1 MLRIPP
7 DVQAI
12 EDEIVMRDYRK
23 FYIDGQWVEP
33 AQARTLDV
41 VNPATE
47 QVTGTISLGS
57 AADVDRAVAA
67 ARRAFE
73 TFSQTTREERMA
85 LLGRIIEVYKTRLAD
100 LAKAISEEMGAPLA
114 KVAAP
119 LQAPSGLGHFM
130 VALGVLKDFE
140 FEKMQGTTGV
150 VREPVGV
157 CGLITPWN
165 WPANQIAC
173 KVAPALATGCT
184 MVLKPSELAPLSAHV
199 IAEILHEA
207 GVPKGVFNL
216 VDGDG
221 PTVGA
226 AISSHPG
233 VDMVSFTGS
242 TRAGILVDKAAA
254 DTVKKVALELGGKS
268 PNVILEGAPLP
279 DAVGHGVLVM
289 MNNTGQSC
297 NAPSRMLVPRKLLAE
312 VEAIAAAVASQ
323 VVVGD
328 PGDPK
333 SDMGPQANQ
342 NQWRRAQGLIQKGI
356 EEGAKVVCG
365 GPGRPD
371 GITRGFYTR
380 PTIFSNVRND
390 MTIAR
395 EEIFGP
401 VLCILPYD
409 TIDEAIRIA
418 NDTPYGLSAY
428 VFGPTPEAARKVG
441 ARIRAGNVH
450 INGAS
455 LDVCGSFGGYKQSGL
470 GREWGAFGFEEFLE
484 TKSVFGAGG
493 AAKAGLVELPA

>member
-1 MLRIPP
+1 
-7 DVQAI
+7 
-12 EDEIVMRDYRK
+12 MRDYRK

-33 AQARTLDV
+33 VKAKTLDV
-41 VNPATE
+41 INPATE
-47 QVTGTISLGS
+47 QAAGTISLGS
-57 AADVDRAVAA
+57 SADVDKAVAA

-73 TFSQTTREERMA
+73 SYSRTTREERMA
-85 LLGRIIEVYKTRLAD
+85 LLGKIIAVYQRRIDDMAQ
-100 LAKAISEEMGAPLA
+100 AISEEMGAPLA
-114 KVAAP
+114 TIAKP
-119 LQAPSGLGHFM
+119 LQAPAGLGHFM

-140 FEKMQGTTGV
+140 FEKQQGTTGI

-157 CGLITPWN
+157 CGMITPWN

-173 KVAPALATGCT
+173 KVAPALAAGCT
-184 MVLKPSELAPLSAHV
+184 MVLKPSEIAPFSGHV
-199 IAEILHEA
+199 LAEILHEA

-226 AISSHPG
+226 ALSSHPDI
-233 VDMVSFTGS
+233 DMVSFTGS

-268 PNVILEGAPLP
+268 PNIILEGAPLQA
-279 DAVGHGVLVM
+279 AVGHGVMVM

-297 NAPSRMLVPRKLLAE
+297 NAPSRMLVPRKHLAE
-312 VEAIAAAVASQ
+312 AEAIAKAVAAQ
-323 VVVGD
+323 IVTGD

-333 SDMGPQANQ
+333 TTMGPQASEA
-342 NQWRRAQGLIQKGI
+342 QWRKVQGLIEKGQQ
-356 EEGAKVVCG
+356 EGAKVVCG
-365 GPGRPD
+365 GTGRPD
-371 GITRGFYTR
+371 GLTRGYYTK

-409 TIDEAIRIA
+409 TEEEAIRIA

-428 VFGPTPEAARKVG
+428 VFGDTPEHARKVG
-441 ARIRAGNVH
+441 SRIRAGNVH

-484 TKSVFGAGG
+484 VKSVFGATGE
-493 AAKAGLVELPA
+493 AKPGLVEMPA

>member
-1 MLRIPP
+1 
-7 DVQAI
+7 
-12 EDEIVMRDYRK
+12 
-23 FYIDGQWVEP
+23 
-33 AQARTLDV
+33 
-41 VNPATE
+41 
-47 QVTGTISLGS
+47 
-57 AADVDRAVAA
+57 
-67 ARRAFE
+67 
-73 TFSQTTREERMA
+73 
-85 LLGRIIEVYKTRLAD
+85 
-100 LAKAISEEMGAPLA
+100 
-114 KVAAP
+114 
-119 LQAPSGLGHFM
+119 
-130 VALGVLKDFE
+130 
-140 FEKMQGTTGV
+140 

-173 KVAPALATGCT
+173 KVAPALAAGCT
-184 MVLKPSELAPLSAHV
+184 MVLKPSELAPFSAHI

-233 VDMVSFTGS
+233 IDMVSFTGS

-268 PNVILEGAPLP
+268 PNIILEGAPLEA
-279 DAVGHGVLVM
+279 AVGHGVMVM

-297 NAPSRMLVPRKLLAE
+297 NAPSRMLVPRKHLAE
-312 VEAIAAAVASQ
+312 VEAIAKAVASQ

-328 PGDPK
+328 PADPQTA
-333 SDMGPQANQ
+333 MGPQANQ
-342 NQWRRAQGLIQKGI
+342 NQWRRAQGLIEKGI
-356 EEGAKVVCG
+356 QEGAKVVVG

-371 GITRGFYTR
+371 GLTKGYYTK
-380 PTIFSNVRND
+380 PTIFSDVRND

-409 TIDEAIRIA
+409 TVEDAIRIA

-428 VFGPTPEAARKVG
+428 VFGPDAASARKVG
-441 ARIRAGNVH
+441 SRIRAGNVH

-493 AAKAGLVELPA
+493 EVKAGLVEMPA

>member
-1 MLRIPP
+1 
-7 DVQAI
+7 
-12 EDEIVMRDYRK
+12 MRDCTR
-23 FYIDGQWVEP
+23 FYIDGHWVAP
-33 AQARTLDV
+33 SQPGTLEV

-47 QVTGTISLGS
+47 MVAGVISAGS
-57 AADVDRAVAA
+57 RADVDLAVAA

-73 TFSQTTREERMA
+73 GYSRTSREERMA
-85 LLGRIIEVYKTRLAD
+85 LLERIVAAYKRRMDDMAR
-100 LAKAISEEMGAPLA
+100 AISEEMGAPLE
-114 KVAAP
+114 KVAKRM
-119 LQAPSGLGHFM
+119 QAPAGLGHFR
-130 VALGVLKDFE
+130 VALEILKDYE
-140 FEKMQGTTGV
+140 FDKRQGSIQV

-173 KVAPALATGCT
+173 KVAPALACGCT
-184 MVLKPSELAPLSAHV
+184 MVLKPSEVAPLSGHV
-199 IAEILHEA
+199 MAEILHEA
-207 GVPKGVFNL
+207 GVPPGVFNL

-226 AISSHPG
+226 ALASHPG
-233 VDMVSFTGS
+233 IDMVSFTGS

-268 PNVILEGAPLP
+268 PNILLEGAPLEQ
-279 DAVGHGVLVM
+279 AVGHGVLVM

-297 NAPSRMLVPRKLLAE
+297 NAPSRMLVPRRHLGQ
-312 VEAIAAAVASQ
+312 VEAIASAVAAT

-328 PGDPK
+328 PADPQV
-333 SDMGPQANQ
+333 DMGPQSSEA
-342 NQWRRAQGLIQKGI
+342 QWRKVQGLIEQGLQ
-356 EEGAKVVCG
+356 EGATLVCG
-365 GPGRPD
+365 GPGRPA
-371 GITRGFYTR
+371 GLARGYYTR
-380 PTIFSNVRND
+380 PTIFSNVSND

-409 TIDEAIRIA
+409 TEDEAVRIA

-428 VFGPTPEAARKVG
+428 VFGDTREHALAVG
-441 ARIRAGNVH
+441 SRIRAGNVH

-455 LDVCGSFGGYKQSGL
+455 LDARGSFGGYKQSGL

-484 TKSVFGAGG
+484 VKSVFGAVDG
-493 AAKAGLVELPA
+493 

>member
-1 MLRIPP
+1 
-7 DVQAI
+7 
-12 EDEIVMRDYRK
+12 MRDYRK

-33 AQARTLDV
+33 LQPKVLDV
-41 VNPATE
+41 INPATE
-47 QVTGTISLGS
+47 GVAGRISLGS
-57 AADVDRAVAA
+57 TADVDRAVAA
-67 ARRAFE
+67 AQRAFE
-73 TFSQTTREERMA
+73 SYSQTTREERMA
-85 LLGRIIEVYKTRLAD
+85 LLGRIIEVYKRRLDD
-100 LAKAISEEMGAPLA
+100 LAVAISEEMGAPIA
-114 KVAAP
+114 TVARP

-130 VALGVLKDFE
+130 VALGILKDFE
-140 FEKMQGTTGV
+140 FEKQQGTTRI

-157 CGLITPWN
+157 CGMITPWN

-173 KVAPALATGCT
+173 KVAPALASGCT
-184 MVLKPSELAPLSAHV
+184 MVLKPSEIAPFSGHI

-233 VDMVSFTGS
+233 IDMVSFTGS

-254 DTVKKVALELGGKS
+254 DTVKKVSLELGGKS
-268 PNVILEGAPLP
+268 PNILLEGAPLQA
-279 DAVGHGVLVM
+279 AVGHGVMVM

-297 NAPSRMLVPRKLLAE
+297 NAPSRMLVPRQHLAE
-312 VEAIAAAVASQ
+312 VEAIAAAVAAT
-323 VVVGD
+323 VIVGD
-328 PGDPK
+328 PTDPK
-333 SDMGPQANQ
+333 TGMGPQSSEM
-342 NQWRRAQGLIQKGI
+342 QWRKVQGLIEKGMQ
-356 EEGAKVVCG
+356 EGAKVVCG
-365 GPGRPD
+365 GPGRPN
-371 GITRGFYTR
+371 GLAHGYYTK

-409 TIDEAIRIA
+409 TEEEAIRIA

-428 VFGPTPEAARKVG
+428 VFGDTPEHARKVG
-441 ARIRAGNVH
+441 SRIRAGNVH

-484 TKSVFGAGG
+484 VKSVFGAAG
-493 AAKAGLVELPA
+493 AVKPGLAELPA

>member
-1 MLRIPP
+1 
-7 DVQAI
+7 
-12 EDEIVMRDYRK
+12 
-23 FYIDGQWVEP
+23 
-33 AQARTLDV
+33 
-41 VNPATE
+41 
-47 QVTGTISLGS
+47 
-57 AADVDRAVAA
+57 
-67 ARRAFE
+67 
-73 TFSQTTREERMA
+73 
-85 LLGRIIEVYKTRLAD
+85 
-100 LAKAISEEMGAPLA
+100 
-114 KVAAP
+114 
-119 LQAPSGLGHFM
+119 
-130 VALGVLKDFE
+130 
-140 FEKMQGTTGV
+140 
-150 VREPVGV
+150 
-157 CGLITPWN
+157 
-165 WPANQIAC
+165 
-173 KVAPALATGCT
+173 VAPALAAGCT
-184 MVLKPSELAPLSAHV
+184 MVLKPSELAPFSAHV

-233 VDMVSFTGS
+233 IDMVSFTGS

-268 PNVILEGAPLP
+268 PNIILEGAPLP
-279 DAVGHGVLVM
+279 DAVGHGVMVM

-297 NAPSRMLVPRKLLAE
+297 NAPSRMLVPRKHLAE
-312 VEAIAAAVASQ
+312 VEAIAKAVASQ

-328 PGDPK
+328 PAEPQTA
-333 SDMGPQANQ
+333 MGPQANQ
-342 NQWRRAQGLIQKGI
+342 NQWRRAQGLIEKGI
-356 EEGAKVVCG
+356 QEGAKVVCG

-371 GITRGFYTR
+371 GLTRGYYTK
-380 PTIFSNVRND
+380 PTNFSNVRND

-409 TIDEAIRIA
+409 SEEEAIRIA

-428 VFGPTPEAARKVG
+428 VFGPTAERARKVG
-441 ARIRAGNVH
+441 SRIRAGNVH

-493 AAKAGLVELPA
+493 ESKAGLVEMPV

>member
-1 MLRIPP
+1 
-7 DVQAI
+7 
-12 EDEIVMRDYRK
+12 MRDYRK

-33 AQARTLDV
+33 TQAKTLDV

-47 QVTGTISLGS
+47 QAVGTISLGS
-57 AADVDRAVAA
+57 AADVDKAVAA

-73 TFSQTTREERMA
+73 TYSQSTREERMA
-85 LLGRIIEVYKTRLAD
+85 LLGKIIEVYKRRIPD
-100 LAKAISEEMGAPLA
+100 LAQAISEEMGAPM
-114 KVAAP
+114 KTVALP

-140 FEKMQGTTGV
+140 FEKLQGTTGI

-173 KVAPALATGCT
+173 KVAPALAAGCT
-184 MVLKPSELAPLSAHV
+184 MVLKPSELAPFSAHI

-268 PNVILEGAPLP
+268 PNIILEGAPLP
-279 DAVGHGVLVM
+279 DAVGHGVMVM

-297 NAPSRMLVPRKLLAE
+297 NAPSRMLVPRKHLAE
-312 VEAIAAAVASQ
+312 VEAIAKAVAAQ

-328 PGDPK
+328 PADPRTA
-333 SDMGPQANQ
+333 MGPQANQ
-342 NQWRRAQGLIQKGI
+342 NQWRRAQGLIEKGI
-356 EEGAKVVCG
+356 QEGAKVVCG
-365 GPGRPD
+365 GAGRPD
-371 GITRGFYTR
+371 GLTKGFYTK
-380 PTIFSNVRND
+380 PTIFSDVRND

-395 EEIFGP
+395 EEVFGP

-409 TIDEAIRIA
+409 TVEDAIRIA

-428 VFGPTPEAARKVG
+428 VFGPDAASARKVG
-441 ARIRAGNVH
+441 SRIRAGNVH

-493 AAKAGLVELPA
+493 EVKAGLVEMPA

>member
-1 MLRIPP
+1 
-7 DVQAI
+7 
-12 EDEIVMRDYRK
+12 MRDYRK

-33 AQARTLDV
+33 LQPKVLDV
-41 VNPATE
+41 INPATE
-47 QVTGTISLGS
+47 GVAGRISLGS
-57 AADVDRAVAA
+57 TADVDRAVAA
-67 ARRAFE
+67 AQRAFE
-73 TFSQTTREERMA
+73 SYSQTTREERMA
-85 LLGRIIEVYKTRLAD
+85 LLGRIIEVYKRRLDD
-100 LAKAISEEMGAPLA
+100 LAVAISEEMGAPIA
-114 KVAAP
+114 TVARP

-130 VALGVLKDFE
+130 VALGILKDFE
-140 FEKMQGTTGV
+140 FEKQQGTTRI

-157 CGLITPWN
+157 CGMITPWN

-173 KVAPALATGCT
+173 KVAPALASGCT
-184 MVLKPSELAPLSAHV
+184 MVLKPSEIAPFSGHI

-233 VDMVSFTGS
+233 IDMVSFTGS

-254 DTVKKVALELGGKS
+254 DTVKKVSLELGGKS
-268 PNVILEGAPLP
+268 PNILLEGAPLQA
-279 DAVGHGVLVM
+279 AVGHGVMVM

-297 NAPSRMLVPRKLLAE
+297 NAPSRMLVPRQHLAE
-312 VEAIAAAVASQ
+312 VEAIAAAVAAT
-323 VVVGD
+323 VIVGD
-328 PGDPK
+328 PTDPK
-333 SDMGPQANQ
+333 TGMGPQSSEM
-342 NQWRRAQGLIQKGI
+342 QWRKVQGLIEKGI
-356 EEGAKVVCG
+356 QEGAKVVCG
-365 GPGRPD
+365 GPGRPN
-371 GITRGFYTR
+371 GLAHGYYTK

-409 TIDEAIRIA
+409 TEEEAIRIA

-428 VFGPTPEAARKVG
+428 VFGDTPEHARKVG
-441 ARIRAGNVH
+441 SRIRAGNVH

-484 TKSVFGAGG
+484 VKSVFGAAG
-493 AAKAGLVELPA
+493 AVKPGLAELPA